1 MQQPQVQRKLMA
13 ILAADMVGYSRLMEL
28 DEAGTLARLKA
39 RRVEL
44 IDPSILKNNGRIIKT
59 TGDGVLA
66 EFASAVE
73 ATRCALEIQQ
83 RMARRNADVET
94 DRQIQF
100 RIGINIGDVIV
111 DGNDIFGDGVNIAAR
126 LEQAAEPGGIMI
138 SYSVREQL
146 ANKLEVTFEDA
157 GEQQLKNLSRPVHVY
172 RISAA
177 PGEVK
182 SIKFVP
188 SAPEPGID
196 HPSIAVLPFVNMS
209 GDPDQEYFADGLTED
224 IITALSR
231 FRDLLVISRNSSF
244 VYKGKAVNVQEVAKA
259 FAVQYVVEGSV
270 RKAGNRVRITV
281 QLIDALTDR
290 HIWADRYDREL
301 SDIFATQD
309 EVTATIVAT
318 LPGRVEAAAHERVQ
332 RSPTSDMRAYE
343 CVLAAKVLHHRSRQE
358 DNLEAQRLIDR
369 AIELD
374 PKYAH
379 AHAWK
384 ACIVGQSWIYNWCPD
399 RELAVQTVVAALNT
413 ALSLDENDSDVH
425 RILAAVNIN
434 YNDHET
440 AWYHQQRALSLN
452 PNNDLIVVQ
461 NGEMLTWMGEPE
473 QGIEWIKKAMRLNPH
488 HPERFWSHLG
498 RAYFVARRYREAID
512 SFRRLTK
519 PDQFQHA
526 FLAAAYTMAG
536 DQGAASPQV
545 KSVLTLDPAFR
556 TEPYMQTLH
565 YKRPED
571 AEHHRQALIKAG
583 LPE

>member
-1 MQQPQVQRKLMA
+1 V
-13 ILAADMVGYSRLMEL
+13 VG
-28 DEAGTLARLKA
+28 
-39 RRVEL
+39 
-44 IDPSILKNNGRIIKT
+44 
-59 TGDGVLA
+59 
-66 EFASAVE
+66 
-73 ATRCALEIQQ
+73 
-83 RMARRNADVET
+83 
-94 DRQIQF
+94 
-100 RIGINIGDVIV
+100 
-111 DGNDIFGDGVNIAAR
+111 
-126 LEQAAEPGGIMI
+126 
-138 SYSVREQL
+138 
-146 ANKLEVTFEDA
+146 
-157 GEQQLKNLSRPVHVY
+157 
-172 RISAA
+172 
-177 PGEVK
+177 
-182 SIKFVP
+182 
-188 SAPEPGID
+188 
-196 HPSIAVLPFVNMS
+196 
-209 GDPDQEYFADGLTED
+209 
-224 IITALSR
+224 
-231 FRDLLVISRNSSF
+231 
-244 VYKGKAVNVQEVAKA
+244 
-259 FAVQYVVEGSV
+259 
-270 RKAGNRVRITV
+270 
-281 QLIDALTDR
+281 
-290 HIWADRYDREL
+290 
-301 SDIFATQD
+301 
-309 EVTATIVAT
+309 
-318 LPGRVEAAAHERVQ
+318 
-332 RSPTSDMRAYE
+332 
-343 CVLAAKVLHHRSRQE
+343 
-358 DNLEAQRLIDR
+358 
-369 AIELD
+369 
-374 PKYAH
+374 
-379 AHAWK
+379 
-384 ACIVGQSWIYNWCPD
+384 
-399 RELAVQTVVAALNT
+399 ALNT

>member
-1 MQQPQVQRKLMA
+1 
-13 ILAADMVGYSRLMEL
+13 
-28 DEAGTLARLKA
+28 
-39 RRVEL
+39 
-44 IDPSILKNNGRIIKT
+44 
-59 TGDGVLA
+59 
-66 EFASAVE
+66 
-73 ATRCALEIQQ
+73 
-83 RMARRNADVET
+83 
-94 DRQIQF
+94 
-100 RIGINIGDVIV
+100 
-111 DGNDIFGDGVNIAAR
+111 
-126 LEQAAEPGGIMI
+126 
-138 SYSVREQL
+138 
-146 ANKLEVTFEDA
+146 
-157 GEQQLKNLSRPVHVY
+157 VHVY

-259 FAVQYVVEGSV
+259 FAVQYVVEG
-270 RKAGNRVRITV
+270 RVRITV

-309 EVTATIVAT
+309 EVTSTIVAT

-399 RELAVQTVVAALNT
+399 RELAVQTVVGALNT

-425 RILAAVNIN
+425 RILAAGKGFRQSSRHDPVKQHRPRRIEFRDRAMRRVEKTRLRQSFGFSEGNCGRSPEIGKC
-434 YNDHET
+434 
-440 AWYHQQRALSLN
+440 RALGK
-452 PNNDLIVVQ
+452 PPRRI
-461 NGEMLTWMGEPE
+461 
-473 QGIEWIKKAMRLNPH
+473 IEHCL
-488 HPERFWSHLG
+488 
-498 RAYFVARRYREAID
+498 
-512 SFRRLTK
+512 
-519 PDQFQHA
+519 QHA
-526 FLAAAYTMAG
+526 HGGALHQHIECPPSEHAHAPEMRQKGQRDHGMGVKMRQLSCIGARQGFVIAHEQSLQSTSIPRCAAECDRATKC
-536 DQGAASPQV
+536 DDSCTP
-545 KSVLTLDPAFR
+545 FR
-556 TEPYMQTLH
+556 ACHGL
-565 YKRPED
+565 RPVR
-571 AEHHRQALIKAG
+571 A
-583 LPE
+583 